1 MVVAALKCVAEL
13 HVLGHLVKRIELLAD
28 CTGTRLHTHN
38 HLMLL
43 LLLLLLVLRLVVW
56 RWVSSGRW
64 HAPVLLQ
71 VHADS
76 VEDG

>member
-1 MVVAALKCVAEL
+1 MVVAALKSVAKL
-13 HVLGHLVKRIELLAD
+13 HVPGHLVKRIELLAD
-28 CTGTRLHTHN
+28 HTGTRLHIHN

-56 RWVSSGRW
+56 RWVASGRGR
-64 HAPVLLQ
+64 APILLQ
-71 VHADS
+71 VYADS

>member
-1 MVVAALKCVAEL
+1 MVVAALKSVAKL
-13 HVLGHLVKRIELLAD
+13 HVPGHLVKRIELLAD
-28 CTGTRLHTHN
+28 HTGTRLHTHN

-56 RWVSSGRW
+56 RWVASRRW
-64 HAPVLLQ
+64 RDPILLQ
-71 VHADS
+71 VYADS